1 MISRGWGSCRVFRED
16 KLSYNQQAFLVNC
29 LKKGLPRWLGGKK
42 KNLPAN
48 AEDTGLNPWVGKIP
62 WRRKWQPTPLFL
74 PIEVH
79 EQRCLVGYSPL
90 GCKELDTAERPRMH
104 ACLKK
109 SQIKNSKYS
118 STGGDFLS
126 QSKIFTFIF

>member
-1 MISRGWGSCRVFRED
+1 MV
-16 KLSYNQQAFLVNC
+16 
-29 LKKGLPRWLGGKK
+29 K

-62 WRRKWQPTPLFL
+62 GRRKWQPTPLFL

-118 STGGDFLS
+118 STGGEFLS
-126 QSKIFTFIF
+126 QSKIFTFIFKKMTFIPNLHVCTFLFLILKRAPKLCGTGP